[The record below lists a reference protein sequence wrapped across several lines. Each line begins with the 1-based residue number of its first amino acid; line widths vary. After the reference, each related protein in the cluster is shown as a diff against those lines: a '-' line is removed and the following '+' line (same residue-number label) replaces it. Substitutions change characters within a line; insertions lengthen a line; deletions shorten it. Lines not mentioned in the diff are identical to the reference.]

1 MRAWRSSYMEWAK
14 SRPRPGID
22 LAGSNLLAC
31 SLEDLPGARD
41 AVDIAGESPEG
52 YPPLREAVAERYG
65 VSAERV
71 ALASGCSGA
80 NFLACAALLA
90 PGDEVV
96 VESPFYDPLPAAARM
111 LGATV
116 STFARHFEDGFDV
129 NPEAVAAKVS
139 DRTRLVLIS
148 NPHNP
153 TGVQASAGSL
163 EGLAR
168 LAERKGFHV
177 LVDEVYRD
185 TVLDGR
191 PPLAAL
197 LSPRFVSTNG
207 LGKAYGLG
215 SLRCGWAI
223 ASSEVA
229 ETIRRARDVVDVWAP
244 MPSDRI
250 ATVAFAHLDRLAARA
265 RRIIHANLGA
275 LTGFLRRRPEL
286 ECVAPRAILAFP
298 RIRGLQ
304 DSGPFV
310 GRLLE
315 ETGVAVTPGRFF
327 GAPRHFRM
335 AFGGAPEDVA
345 AGLAA
350 LERFLDK
357 GARAT

>member
-1 MRAWRSSYMEWAK
+1 MSAWRSAYMEWAK
-14 SRPRPGID
+14 SRRKPSID

-31 SLEDLPGARD
+31 GLDDLPGARD

-52 YPPLREAVAERYG
+52 YPPLRAAIAERHG
-65 VSAERV
+65 VSVERV
-71 ALASGCSGA
+71 ALAGGCSGA

-90 PGDEVV
+90 PGDDVV
-96 VESPFYDPLPAAARM
+96 VESPFYDPLAAAARM

-116 STFARHFEDGFDV
+116 STFSRRFEDGFDV
-129 NPEAVAAKVS
+129 DPETVAAKVS
-139 DRTRLVLIS
+139 DRTRLVMLS

-153 TGVQASAGSL
+153 TGVLASAGSL

-168 LAERKGFHV
+168 LAEGRGFHV

-197 LSPRFVSTNG
+197 ASPSFVSTSG

-223 ASSEVA
+223 AAPEVA
-229 ETIRRARDVVDVWAP
+229 ATIRRARDVVDVWAP

-250 ATVAFAHLDRLAARA
+250 ASLAFAHLDRLAARA
-265 RRIIHANLGA
+265 RGIIQANLGA
-275 LTGFLRRRPEL
+275 VSSFLRRRPEL
-286 ECVAPRAILAFP
+286 EYVAPSAILAFP
-298 RIRGLQ
+298 RIRGLE
-304 DSGPFV
+304 DSGPFSD
-310 GRLLE
+310 RLLE
-315 ETGVAVTPGRFF
+315 EAGVAVTPGRFF
-327 GAPRHFRM
+327 GAPRHFRL
-335 AFGGAPEDVA
+335 AFGGAPEEVA

-357 GARAT
+357 AGRAT

>member
-1 MRAWRSSYMEWAK
+1 MKVWHSAYMEWAK
-14 SRPRPGID
+14 SRPKPAID

-41 AVDIAGESPEG
+41 AVDVAGESPEG
-52 YPPLREAVAERYG
+52 YPPLRGAIASRYG
-65 VSAERV
+65 VPVERV
-71 ALASGCSGA
+71 ALAGGCSGA

-90 PGDEVV
+90 PGDEVL
-96 VESPFYDPLPAAARM
+96 VESPFYDLLPAAARM
-111 LGATV
+111 LGASV
-116 STFARHFEDGFDV
+116 STVARRFEDGFDLD
-129 NPEAVAAKVS
+129 PEAVAAKVS
-139 DRTRLVLIS
+139 DRTRLLLLS

-153 TGVQASAGSL
+153 TGVLASTGSL
-163 EGLAR
+163 EALAR
-168 LAERKGFHV
+168 LAERRGFHV

-185 TVLDGR
+185 TVLDAR

-197 LSPRFVSTNG
+197 LSPNFVSTNG

-223 ASSEVA
+223 ASPEVA
-229 ETIRRARDVVDVWAP
+229 ATIRRARDVVDVWAP

-265 RRIIHANLGA
+265 RGIIQANFGPV
-275 LTGFLRRRPEL
+275 TDFLQRRPEL
-286 ECVAPRAILAFP
+286 ECVSPRAILAFP
-298 RIRGLQ
+298 RLRDVQ

-310 GRLLE
+310 ERLLE

-327 GAPRHFRM
+327 GAPRHFRI
-335 AFGGAPEDVA
+335 AFGGAPVDLA

-357 GARAT
+357 TGRAT